1 MSRIIKLLGS
11 EVALG
16 TATSVGNASL
26 VRVVNNAASA
36 AVATVKLGAAVTGT
50 ITICAYHEVFIKKQ
64 PAETIEGAATL
75 KGVHVAFSS

>member
-16 TATSVGNASL
+16 TATNVGNASL
-26 VRVVNNAASA
+26 VRVINTGAVQ
-36 AVATVKLGAAVTGT
+36 VATVKLGAAVTGT
-50 ITICAYHEVFIKKQ
+50 ITIGANQEVFIKKQ

>member
-16 TATSVGNASL
+16 TATTVGHASL
-26 VRVVNNAASA
+26 VRVINTGAVQ
-36 AVATVKLGAAVTGT
+36 VATVKLGAAVTGT
-50 ITICAYHEVFIKKQ
+50 ITIGANQEAFIKKQ
-64 PAETIEGAATL
+64 PAETIQGAATL